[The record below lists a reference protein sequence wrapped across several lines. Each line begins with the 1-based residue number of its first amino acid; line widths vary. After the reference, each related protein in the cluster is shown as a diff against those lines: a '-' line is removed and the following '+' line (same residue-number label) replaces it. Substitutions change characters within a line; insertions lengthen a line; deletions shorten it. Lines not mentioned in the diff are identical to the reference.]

1 MKSFRKIVL
10 TVFAVFYLF
19 LTTGITLFKTQCSCT
34 GNSSVSLFAAEKV
47 CDMPEESDSCC
58 GGGESS
64 TASHDDCGCNTPTVN
79 YLKLTD
85 HFGEASGLKYP
96 MPKLLLVIHPVET
109 ETFKLFVPESGP
121 IFLPDYSPPE
131 NNFFG
136 RYLVNFLNQRKIA
149 LFA

>member
-1 MKSFRKIVL
+1 MKSFRQIVL

-64 TASHDDCGCNTPTVN
+64 ADSHDDCGCNTPTVN

-96 MPKLLLVIHPVET
+96 MPKLLLVIHPVEA
-109 ETFKLFVPESGP
+109 ETFKLVVPESGP

-131 NNFFG
+131 NTFFG